1 MKSTVDGGVQA
12 IVCAVFSQS
21 VVINMNSTVDG
32 GVQTITCAVFS
43 QTMDEV
49 SEALSSL
56 RVDDEAKLSSVVDD
70 AKVSRPGMCPK
81 PHSTALRLF
90 LNRFILGIP

>member
-1 MKSTVDGGVQA
+1 MSDLAMWRTIANELRYTAHVVVKMKSTVDGGVQ
-12 IVCAVFSQS
+12 
-21 VVINMNSTVDG
+21 
-32 GVQTITCAVFS
+32 TIICAVFS

-56 RVDDEAKLSSVVDD
+56 RVEDEAKLSSVIDD

-90 LNRFILGIP
+90 LNRFIMGIP